1 MCLLPTC
8 YAGMLTLDGHC
19 KTLDK
24 SADGYVRAE
33 TCIVLHL
40 LASSP
45 DSAAAAAGSNSSSSG
60 SIVLRGTFV
69 NQDGRSSSLT
79 APNGPAQQGVIRG
92 ALQAASLLPGH
103 ILGLEMHGTGAP
115 GWQNTNGFACLLL
128 R

>member
-1 MCLLPTC
+1 
-8 YAGMLTLDGHC
+8 MLTLDGHC

-45 DSAAAAAGSNSSSSG
+45 DAAAAAGDSSGGSG
-60 SIVLRGTFV
+60 SILLRGTFV

-79 APNGPAQQGVIRG
+79 APIGPAQQGVIRG

-115 GWQNTNGFACLLL
+115 GRQEMHVPAVCCIGVL
-128 R
+128 

>member
-1 MCLLPTC
+1 ML
-8 YAGMLTLDGHC
+8 AGMLTLDGHC

-45 DSAAAAAGSNSSSSG
+45 GDTAAAATAAGNSSRGSS
-60 SIVLRGTFV
+60 SILLRGTFV

-103 ILGLEMHGTGAP
+103 ILGLEMHGTGASDWREMHMP
-115 GWQNTNGFACLLL
+115 A
-128 R
+128 